1 MRPDDAG
8 KANEWSAGWKAGMD
22 AGIELAIQR
31 IKNNL
36 MTLDPKR
43 NKGDGL
49 MPSLLEIRVDPDY
62 ESCDICI
69 HADDSTDLCVL
80 RQCVHAIRPIE
91 CFHKKKGGANDG
103 TD

>member
-1 MRPDDAG
+1 MKLVDA
-8 KANEWSAGWKAGMD
+8 D
-22 AGIELAIQR
+22 IELAIQR
-31 IKNNL
+31 IKNDL

-49 MPSLLEIRVDPDY
+49 MPSLLEIRVDPNF
-62 ESCDICI
+62 ESCDLCI
-69 HADDSTDLCVL
+69 HADDNYALCVL

-91 CFHKKKGGANDG
+91 CFRVKNGGANDG

>member
-1 MRPDDAG
+1 MRPDDASD
-8 KANEWSAGWKAGMD
+8 KNAWSDGRE
-22 AGIELAIQR
+22 AGIEFAIQR

-49 MPSLLEIRVDPDY
+49 VPSLLEIRVDPNF
-62 ESCDICI
+62 ESCDLCI
-69 HADDSTDLCVL
+69 HADDSYDLCVL

-91 CFHKKKGGANDG
+91 CFHIKNGGANNG